1 VTNESQPQLPVPV
14 IQTRSVRLW
23 PLWFVI
29 IILITV
35 ISALSA
41 YGWVS
46 LQKID
51 RFGLQLS
58 HIEKD
63 DGSQSRTLQQLEN
76 KITLQSADIIAQS
89 RTLSEQLATHRKQIE
104 HNARQLAQVGGQS
117 RTDWLMAEAEYLM
130 RLANQRFNMEKD
142 FIGAEAILV
151 AANSVLAETDDPGL
165 YIVRQQLAK
174 DILALQQVPRVDRE
188 GIYLQIEAL
197 IDLSNKLDQSHYLA
211 KNEETLS
218 PALALDETATQNT
231 EESQFSQLLNQTLNE
246 VKQLII
252 IRRLDEPVAPLLA
265 PEQIYYLKQNLR
277 LMLEQTELALLD
289 RNQQMY
295 EHSLKKAEEWVQT
308 YFLASRDDTALIL
321 STLKNLK
328 EKEINPYLPDIS
340 QSLALMKK
348 RVSQSYRQHLVP
360 EANTNTRTNKKTNK
374 AANAQGTSTM
384 DGAAKQ

>member
-1 VTNESQPQLPVPV
+1 VTNESQPQLPAPV
-14 IQTRSVRLW
+14 TQTRSVRLW

-29 IILITV
+29 IILITI

-51 RFGLQLS
+51 RLGLQLS

-76 KITLQSADIIAQS
+76 KITQQSSDIIAQS

-142 FIGAEAILV
+142 FIGAEAILT

-174 DILALQQVPRVDRE
+174 DILALQQVPHVDIE

-197 IDLSNKLDQSHYLA
+197 IDLSNKLDQSHYLTQ
-211 KNEETLS
+211 NEEVLS
-218 PALALDETATQNT
+218 AALALDDTVPANT
-231 EESQFSQLLNQTLNE
+231 EESRFSQLLNQTLNE

-277 LMLEQTELALLD
+277 LMLEQAELALLD

-308 YFLASRDDTALIL
+308 YFLANRDDTALIL
-321 STLKNLK
+321 STLKSLK
-328 EKEINPYLPDIS
+328 EKELNPYLPDIS

-360 EANTNTRTNKKTNK
+360 NTNKKTNK
-374 AANAQGTSTM
+374 AVSANSTSTL

>member
-1 VTNESQPQLPVPV
+1 VTNENQLPAPVPV
-14 IQTRSVRLW
+14 IQARSVRLW

-29 IILITV
+29 IILITIIAV
-35 ISALSA
+35 LGL
-41 YGWVS
+41 YGWSS
-46 LQKID
+46 LKKID
-51 RFGLQLS
+51 QFELQLS

-63 DGSQSRTLQQLEN
+63 DGSQGRALQQLES
-76 KITLQSADIIAQS
+76 KITQQSSDIISQS

-142 FIGAEAILV
+142 FIGAEAILI

-174 DILALQQVPRVDRE
+174 DILALQQVPHIDIE

-211 KNEETLS
+211 QNEDAISTILTE
-218 PALALDETATQNT
+218 DETATTNT
-231 EESQFSQLLNQTLNE
+231 EENRFSQLLNQTLNE

-265 PEQIYYLKQNLR
+265 PDQIYYLKQNLR

-289 RNQQMY
+289 RNQAMY
-295 EHSLKKAEEWVQT
+295 ERSLKKAEEWVET
-308 YFLASRDDTALIL
+308 YFLTNRDNTVLIL

-348 RVSQSYRQHLVP
+348 RVSQSYREHIVQ
-360 EANTNTRTNKKTNK
+360 ETEKSKDNTVDT
-374 AANAQGTSTM
+374 QGTSATG
-384 DGAAKQ
+384 GAVKQ

>member
-1 VTNESQPQLPVPV
+1 MTNESQPQLPAPV
-14 IQTRSVRLW
+14 TQTRSVRLW

-29 IILITV
+29 IILITI

-51 RFGLQLS
+51 RLGLQLS

-76 KITLQSADIIAQS
+76 KITQQSSDIIAQS

-142 FIGAEAILV
+142 FIGAEAILT

-174 DILALQQVPRVDRE
+174 DILALQQVPPVDIE

-197 IDLSNKLDQSHYLA
+197 IDLSNKLDQSHYLTQS
-211 KNEETLS
+211 EEILS
-218 PALALDETATQNT
+218 STLALGETTSPNT
-231 EESQFSQLLNQTLNE
+231 EENSFSQLLHQTLNE
-246 VKQLII
+246 IKQLIS
-252 IRRLDEPVAPLLA
+252 IRRLDEPVEPLLA

-277 LMLEQTELALLD
+277 LMLEQAELALLD
-289 RNQQMY
+289 RNQKMY
-295 EHSLKKAEEWVQT
+295 EHSLQKAEAWVHT
-308 YFLASRDDTALIL
+308 YFLTNSDSTALIIN
-321 STLKNLK
+321 TLNNLK
-328 EKEINPYLPDIS
+328 TKEINPYLPDIS

-348 RVSQSYRQHLVP
+348 RVSQLYRQHQAPTVSTKKDKP
-360 EANTNTRTNKKTNK
+360 KSPQNTPIK
-374 AANAQGTSTM
+374 G
-384 DGAAKQ
+384 GAVKQ

>member
-1 VTNESQPQLPVPV
+1 
-14 IQTRSVRLW
+14 
-23 PLWFVI
+23 LWFVI
-29 IILITV
+29 IILITI

-51 RFGLQLS
+51 RLGLQLS

-76 KITLQSADIIAQS
+76 KITQQSSDIIAQS
-89 RTLSEQLATHRKQIE
+89 RTLSEQLTTHRKQIE

-142 FIGAEAILV
+142 FIGAEAILT

-174 DILALQQVPRVDRE
+174 DILALQQVPHVDIE

-197 IDLSNKLDQSHYLA
+197 IDLSNKLDQSHYLTQ
-211 KNEETLS
+211 NEEVLS
-218 PALALDETATQNT
+218 AALALDDTVPANT
-231 EESQFSQLLNQTLNE
+231 EESRFSQLLNQTLNE

-277 LMLEQTELALLD
+277 LMLEQAELALLD

-308 YFLASRDDTALIL
+308 YFLANRDDTALIL
-321 STLKNLK
+321 STLKSLK
-328 EKEINPYLPDIS
+328 EKELNPYLPDIS

-360 EANTNTRTNKKTNK
+360 NTNKKTNK
-374 AANAQGTSTM
+374 AVSANSTSTL